1 MNFSKSVITFLTG
14 FSWGFFVYNP
24 MPVTASVF
32 ALCLLTFVAT
42 EIFDAHQRIAK
53 FLSAQLEKAAERADK
68 NEAAIKALVEA
79 GLRMEAKIN
88 EMESKQTLDGV
99 GRFAGLKR

>member
-1 MNFSKSVITFLTG
+1 MNFSKSVVFLCLLGSYALFGIEKSWVTG
-14 FSWGFFVYNP
+14 LMLAF
-24 MPVTASVF
+24 
-32 ALCLLTFVAT
+32 CLLTFVST
-42 EIFDAHQRIAK
+42 EIFSAYEKMAK
-53 FLSAQLEKAAERADK
+53 SFSAKLREAASRAET